1 MREYGECLNW
11 VYKIY
16 PEKIESFIQS
26 VAPKQIRCKEWLV
39 EELLNIPYEF
49 NSIQLYGG
57 WFGYPL
63 IELLSKEYTI
73 KELINIDI
81 DSVALKICQKYSR
94 CFNHHFVKT
103 LNAYVTDQFESY
115 DTDLVINTSSEH
127 MDDLPKLIYNKRYKP
142 SCVFALQ
149 SNNMDHLEEHI
160 NCTTSEDELVE
171 KSGLS
176 KILYKGT
183 QVFDNYERY
192 MVIGLA

>member
-11 VYKIY
+11 VYKNY
-16 PEKIESFIQS
+16 PEKMESFAQS
-26 VAPKQIRCKEWLV
+26 LAPKQIKCKEWLIT
-39 EELLNIPYEF
+39 ELLNIPYEF
-49 NSIQLYGG
+49 ESIQLYGG

-63 IELLSKEYTI
+63 IDILSKQYKI
-73 KELINIDI
+73 KQILNVDI
-81 DSVALKICQKYSR
+81 DNEALEICQKYSR

-103 LNAYVTDQFESY
+103 LNTYVTDQFESY

-127 MDDLPKLIYNKRYKP
+127 MDDLPKLINNKRYKK

-149 SNNMDHLEEHI
+149 SNDMAHLNEHI
-160 NCTTSEDELVE
+160 NCVYSENNLVE

-183 QVFDNYERY
+183 LTFDNYERY

>member
-11 VYKIY
+11 VYKNY
-16 PEKIESFIQS
+16 PEKIESFAQS
-26 VAPKQIRCKEWLV
+26 LTPKQIKCKEWLV
-39 EELLNIPYEF
+39 SELLNIPYEF
-49 NSIQLYGG
+49 ESIQLYGG

-63 IELLSKEYTI
+63 IDILSKQYRI
-73 KELINIDI
+73 KQVLNVDI
-81 DSVALKICQKYSR
+81 DSVALETCQKYSR
-94 CFNHHFVKT
+94 CFNHYFVKT
-103 LNAYVTDQFESY
+103 LNTHVTDQFESY

-127 MDDLPKLIYNKRYKP
+127 MDDLPKLINNKRYKK

-160 NCTTSEDELVE
+160 NCSTSEDELVE
-171 KSGLS
+171 KSSLS

-183 QVFDNYERY
+183 LTFDNYKRY